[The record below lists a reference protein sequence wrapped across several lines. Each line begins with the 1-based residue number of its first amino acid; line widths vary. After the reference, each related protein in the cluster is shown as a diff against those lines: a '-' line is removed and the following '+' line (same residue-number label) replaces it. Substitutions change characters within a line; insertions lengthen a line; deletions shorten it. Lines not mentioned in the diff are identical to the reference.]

1 MNKEQELEK
10 TQIKKHIKVRIERG
24 DPKQQILDELSRLY
38 KDHVTIVKQLEQTP
52 SKAMKR
58 KYVGHN
64 YLLAALLLGALVL
77 DSILLIRLEWGKLII
92 DITTALNVA
101 LSLVFFIGVLLYRIE
116 IYSWIASC
124 GVVTLI
130 TIMASLYYYDISAIS
145 PLSFISLGVIV
156 ISFLL
161 GLLLGVKLCPQRVP
175 KVIEVDIDGV
185 EKINKTI
192 YVFPD

>member
-58 KYVGHN
+58 KYMAHN

-92 DITTALNVA
+92 DVTTALNVL
-101 LSLVFFIGVLLYRIE
+101 LSFVFFIGVLLYRIE

-124 GVVTLI
+124 GVVRLI
-130 TIMASLYYYDISAIS
+130 TIMASLYYYNLSAIS

-161 GLLLGVKLCPQRVP
+161 GLFLGVKLCPQRVP
-175 KVIEVDIDGV
+175 KIIEVDVDGV
-185 EKINKTI
+185 EKIKKTI
-192 YVFPD
+192 HVFPD

>member
-58 KYVGHN
+58 KYVAHN
-64 YLLAALLLGALVL
+64 YLLATLLLGALVL